1 VTNVDIENQPTPD
14 GSSHTVQFRRVSASY
29 FALLRIRLRHGR
41 VFARTDSL
49 SSPPAAVISQ
59 SFADRYWPGVDPI
72 GRRLKRGQGWMTVV
86 GVVDDVSDVDLLQP
100 PEPTVYAAWTQTAN
114 VAFPMGLLLRAN
126 GPAEAVAPQL
136 RAAIASVDP
145 MLAVDRIQSV
155 ETFFSASL
163 APQTFRTTLM
173 LGLAGVGL
181 LLGAI
186 GIAGVT
192 ARTIAERM
200 PEFGVRLAL
209 GCAGADLW
217 RQVVV
222 DQLQVV
228 LTGAAFG
235 AGLAAVASRL
245 LASLLPETAR
255 FDAAVV
261 GAAVALLVVT
271 ATVAAAIPAS
281 RVLRLN
287 PLAILRQA

>member
-1 VTNVDIENQPTPD
+1 
-14 GSSHTVQFRRVSASY
+14 
-29 FALLRIRLRHGR
+29 
-41 VFARTDSL
+41 
-49 SSPPAAVISQ
+49 
-59 SFADRYWPGVDPI
+59 
-72 GRRLKRGQGWMTVV
+72 
-86 GVVDDVSDVDLLQP
+86 
-100 PEPTVYAAWTQTAN
+100 
-114 VAFPMGLLLRAN
+114 LLRAN

-173 LGLAGVGL
+173 LGLAAVGL

-222 DQLQVV
+222 DQLRVV
-228 LTGAAFG
+228 LTGAACG
-235 AGLAAVASRL
+235 AGLAAIASRL

-261 GAAVALLVVT
+261 GGAVALLVVT